1 MESMNVNFLQLLAPA
16 LVVIFLFYFSY
27 VFYSNYYKP
36 SQALEKNLQR
46 ILSTLSSMKEG
57 DADMRKSGASRV
69 FRESELERLWSEFSK
84 TLHVQTY
91 ESAGRMEKRAR
102 LTVPAKAYFSVSA
115 VVEGPLRAHYFKH
128 LPGILTGVGIIG
140 TFAGLL
146 FGLSNFDS
154 SSPDKMAESVN
165 LLLSGVRDAFYAS
178 ALAITVA
185 MIITHL
191 EKSQYRKCVGA
202 LDELNAVIDSLFD
215 SGVEQEYLAAIA
227 RQTRG
232 FESQADAFRQ
242 AIVESLNLITNES
255 KLSQERLAELIR
267 AAMLEA
273 MADSARKSNAHF
285 EQTVIRHMREPIEEM
300 SRRIENRITS
310 SKVSNVDI
318 ASKIVRASQ
327 PAAAANAAANRQEL
341 S

>member
-1 MESMNVNFLQLLAPA
+1 MESMNVNLLQLLAPA
-16 LVVIFLFYFSY
+16 LVVIFLIYFSY

-46 ILSTLSSMKEG
+46 IQSTLSSMKEG

-69 FRESELERLWSEFSK
+69 FRESELGRLWAEFSK

-91 ESAGRMEKRAR
+91 ESAGRTEKRAR

-115 VVEGPLRAHYFKH
+115 VIEGPLRAHYFKH

-185 MIITHL
+185 MVITHL

-202 LDELNAVIDSLFD
+202 LDDLNAVIDSLFD

-232 FESQADAFRQ
+232 FENQADAFRQ

-267 AAMLEA
+267 AAMVEA
-273 MADSARKSNAHF
+273 MADSARKSSAHL

-300 SRRIENRITS
+300 CRRIESRITS

-327 PAAAANAAANRQEL
+327 PAAPVHAPASRQEL
-341 S
+341 T

>member
-1 MESMNVNFLQLLAPA
+1 MESTNINLLQLLAPA
-16 LVVIFLFYFSY
+16 LVVTFLFYFSY
-27 VFYSNYYKP
+27 LFYSTYFKP
-36 SQALEKNLQR
+36 SQVLEKNLQR
-46 ILSTLSSMKEG
+46 MLSTLSSMQEG
-57 DADMRKSGASRV
+57 DADMRKAGASRV
-69 FRESELERLWSEFSK
+69 FRDSELERLWSEFSK

-91 ESAGRMEKRAR
+91 ESSGRIEKRAR

-128 LPGILTGVGIIG
+128 LPGILTGIGIIG

-154 SSPDKMAESVN
+154 SSPDKMALSVN

-178 ALAITVA
+178 SLAITVA
-185 MIITHL
+185 MVITHL

-202 LDELNAVIDSLFD
+202 LDGLNAVIDSLFD

-227 RQTRG
+227 QQTRG
-232 FESQADAFRQ
+232 YENQADAFRQ
-242 AIVESLNLITNES
+242 AIMESLNLVTNES

-267 AAMLEA
+267 AAMMEA
-273 MADSARKSNAHF
+273 LAESARKSNAHL
-285 EQTVIRHMREPIEEM
+285 EQTVIRHMREPVEEM
-300 SRRIENRITS
+300 SRRIESRITS

-327 PAAAANAAANRQEL
+327 SVSPAHAPANRQEL
-341 S
+341 T